1 MHFNKFQ
8 VLISLIRLILAV
20 FIYFIL
26 LQFVKNI
33 FLNLPIFQLFLEKNT
48 IFIGYYLGLFA
59 LPLSIFLISRIFKLL
74 FIDHFP
80 QMENLEKQN

>member
-1 MHFNKFQ
+1 MGLDLLK
-8 VLISLIRLILAV
+8 VLTNLIRLILAF

-33 FLNLPIFQLFLEKNT
+33 FLNFPIFQLFLEKNS
-48 IFIGYYLGLFA
+48 IFIGYYLGLLA

-74 FIDHFP
+74 FID
-80 QMENLEKQN
+80 